1 LCGQWRT
8 ICARDKEIRNS
19 GKATTP
25 ISRKSDAR
33 RYRIQF
39 LTLINFEGA
48 LFLLSTRCKKPACR
62 HHVATEYGESRG
74 AAAYRTIPSLPCQPD
89 RLQRAN
95 SGIAMAFAPSEVPTF
110 MQASDPSSKLPAAA
124 P

>member
-1 LCGQWRT
+1 MPTLP
-8 ICARDKEIRNS
+8 NS
-19 GKATTP
+19 IP
-25 ISRKSDAR
+25 DLDQLLR
-33 RYRIQF
+33 
-39 LTLINFEGA
+39 A
-48 LFLLSTRCKKPACR
+48 LFLLSLAGGKKRACR

-74 AAAYRTIPSLPCQPD
+74 AAAYRTIPSLPCQPG

-110 MQASDPSSKLPAAA
+110 MPASDPSSKLPAAA